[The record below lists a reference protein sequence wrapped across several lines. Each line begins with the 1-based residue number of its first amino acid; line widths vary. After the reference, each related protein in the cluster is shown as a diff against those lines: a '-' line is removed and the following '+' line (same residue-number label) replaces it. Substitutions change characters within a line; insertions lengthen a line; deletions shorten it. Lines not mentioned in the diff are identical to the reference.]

1 MAGDGG
7 FVRRYVQKF
16 QALATRIQLKQ
27 KVDDEL
33 TALVAETKQQA
44 QAWKSDL
51 SREQLLAGIAGQLN
65 LLARV
70 SDPQDSRQADMNARI
85 AFLRAA
91 RKMLLEK

>member
-1 MAGDGG
+1 MAGDDG

-16 QALATRIQLKQ
+16 QTLATRVQLRQ
-27 KVDDEL
+27 RVDDEL
-33 TALVAETKQQA
+33 ADLVAETKTA
-44 QAWKSDL
+44 AHESKGDL
-51 SREQLLAGIAGQLN
+51 SPERLLSGVAGQLN

-85 AFLRAA
+85 AFLRTA